1 MTMRAAR
8 RWLAVSTAVVAV
20 FLLVGCGGSG
30 QKKKAGP
37 VTISIWEQMDPKEE
51 ERFQKHLQAYMTAHP
66 DIKIENSH
74 FNTEDLRSQFQN
86 AANAGGGP
94 DLVYGPSDQV
104 GPFSVLKIITPIET
118 MVPAEVLAH
127 FHRAAFDTLDGH
139 IWAIPD
145 QIGNHL
151 VLVYNKE
158 LVPEAPADFDALIA
172 EMKKQ
177 TVDDNGD
184 GTPDRFGIAFDTNEP
199 FWLVPFISGFGGW
212 VMDDRNQPTLATPAV
227 VEALRLMYAL
237 KNEYQ
242 VMPRECNYQLMDTL
256 FKEKKVA
263 FIINGPWSWQSYIDA
278 GMSIGLAPIPRIN
291 QTGLMPAPMSA
302 AKGYSVNVNVAPD
315 RKGAVLDLLLYL
327 TSPEVV
333 ADFPDL
339 LILPSRLEALDSPKV
354 MQNPLLAASRA
365 AYDAGRR
372 MPVVPEMRAIWDAMR
387 PIQQAVMNG
396 TMTPD
401 AAAPRMQ
408 QDAQAKIAAMLNQ

>member
-1 MTMRAAR
+1 MTRRAAR
-8 RWLAVSTAVVAV
+8 GWLRAFSALAAA

-30 QKKKAGP
+30 QKKAAGP

-51 ERFQKHLQAYMTAHP
+51 ERFQRHLQAYMTAHP
-66 DIKIENSH
+66 GVKIENSH

-118 MVPAEVLAH
+118 LVPADVLAK

-139 IWAIPD
+139 IWALPD

-151 VLVYNKE
+151 VLVYNRD
-158 LVPEAPADFDALIA
+158 LVAGAPADFEALMA
-172 EMKKQ
+172 EMKRQ
-177 TVDDNGD
+177 TIDENGD

-212 VMDDRNQPTLATPAV
+212 VMDDQHQPTLATPAV
-227 VEALRLMYAL
+227 VEALRLMAAL
-237 KNEYQ
+237 KNDDK

-278 GMSIGLAPIPRIN
+278 GMHIGLAPIPRIN
-291 QTGLMPAPMSA
+291 RTGLMPAPMSA
-302 AKGYSVNVNVAPD
+302 AKGYSVNVNVPPD
-315 RKGAVLDLLLYL
+315 RKGAVVDLLLYL
-327 TSPEVV
+327 TSPEVE
-333 ADFPDL
+333 ADFADL
-339 LILPSRLEALDSPKV
+339 LILPSRLEALDSPTV

-396 TMTPD
+396 TVPPE

-408 QDAQAKIAAMLNQ
+408 QDARDKIAAMLNQ